1 MEQRV
6 TRRWLAGVALAAML
20 AIPTP
25 CAWGQH
31 RPGPAG
37 GPPPRGEGKPMP
49 PPPRRGPEPP
59 PRRPQASVETLP
71 NAAITVSRIRRL
83 PENFQQVSSLCWS
96 PDGRSLLVDRVRNGV
111 YEMAVVDVPPEW
123 NERQRLREKTLLSV
137 PMTMRRFGQQ
147 HRGAPRWRP
156 GRPGQFVFVSQMPQ
170 ARDYNASMPWNGWFC
185 NLELGDIGHH
195 RVVPLTQNNP
205 SPQRPQGAASPAFSP
220 DGRQLFW
227 CGVNGRDKE
236 NTMWG
241 QRQMYLAEV
250 LEQGGRATLAN
261 VRQVRHPESGSF
273 VETYGFSRDG
283 GSLLYAASQK
293 ERPWFFIDLF
303 GYDMKQGILRN
314 LTEDASGWNR
324 WASYSPQGSKII
336 WSSAFGLI
344 NPNMGVGGSR
354 WQLELR
360 SELWLMNADGSDKR
374 RLTSFNR
381 PDTIDNRLLGITSY
395 QHCYVGESAWS
406 PDGRTIA
413 AVVHLSGQ
421 VPTSIV
427 VLLDVVAR

>member
-1 MEQRV
+1 
-6 TRRWLAGVALAAML
+6 
-20 AIPTP
+20 
-25 CAWGQH
+25 
-31 RPGPAG
+31 
-37 GPPPRGEGKPMP
+37 
-49 PPPRRGPEPP
+49 
-59 PRRPQASVETLP
+59 
-71 NAAITVSRIRRL
+71 
-83 PENFQQVSSLCWS
+83 
-96 PDGRSLLVDRVRNGV
+96 
-111 YEMAVVDVPPEW
+111 
-123 NERQRLREKTLLSV
+123 
-137 PMTMRRFGQQ
+137 
-147 HRGAPRWRP
+147 
-156 GRPGQFVFVSQMPQ
+156 
-170 ARDYNASMPWNGWFC
+170 
-185 NLELGDIGHH
+185 
-195 RVVPLTQNNP
+195 
-205 SPQRPQGAASPAFSP
+205 
-220 DGRQLFW
+220 
-227 CGVNGRDKE
+227 
-236 NTMWG
+236 
-241 QRQMYLAEV
+241 
-250 LEQGGRATLAN
+250 
-261 VRQVRHPESGSF
+261 
-273 VETYGFSRDG
+273 
-283 GSLLYAASQK
+283 
-293 ERPWFFIDLF
+293 
-303 GYDMKQGILRN
+303 MKQGILRN